1 MIGSV
6 LNGIKI
12 QAAASA
18 TTIASNEMA
27 ICTYTVTSISD
38 ATTALAGETV
48 AGGYPSFSIA
58 PPPVTRVFGPSQTIP
73 STFTSA
79 IQYSSVST
87 DGSPVVVNSETTV
100 TYSLQSGVILRNG
113 T

>member
-1 MIGSV
+1 MASV
-6 LNGIKI
+6 GGGIRI
-12 QAAASA
+12 SAAASA
-18 TTIASNEMA
+18 TTLAADEMA
-27 ICTYTVTSISD
+27 VCTYTVSSIGD
-38 ATTALAGETV
+38 ATSALAGEVV

-79 IQYSSVST
+79 IQYSTVST

-100 TYSLQSGVILRNG
+100 TYSLQSGVILENG
-113 T
+113 